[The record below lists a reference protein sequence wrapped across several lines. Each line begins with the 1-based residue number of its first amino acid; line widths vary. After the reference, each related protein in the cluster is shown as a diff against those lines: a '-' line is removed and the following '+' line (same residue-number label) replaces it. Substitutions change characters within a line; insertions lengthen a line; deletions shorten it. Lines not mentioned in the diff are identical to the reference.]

1 MTKSYK
7 EYLLDIDTFVFDVDG
22 VFTNGKVLITE
33 EGELLRTMS
42 VKDGYALKTAIQKG
56 YKVGIISGGTNEGV
70 RKRFKSLGV
79 KHIYLG
85 ADQKVA
91 PLEEIMKIL
100 GVKNTQILYMGDDLP
115 DIPVMKLA
123 GIAACPQN
131 AVPEV
136 KAISKYVSHK
146 NGGDGCVRDVIEQ
159 VLKVRGDWFDNF
171 SASND

>member
-91 PLEEIMKIL
+91 PLEDIMKIL
-100 GVKNTQILYMGDDLP
+100 GVKNQ
-115 DIPVMKLA
+115 
-123 GIAACPQN
+123 
-131 AVPEV
+131 
-136 KAISKYVSHK
+136 
-146 NGGDGCVRDVIEQ
+146 
-159 VLKVRGDWFDNF
+159 
-171 SASND
+171 